1 MTIELVVAVVR
12 WRSLS
17 LENRIAAL
25 LGFNANL
32 ISCVLGLGISST
44 AIGCTEICPIPSF
57 VAAKRLDAYLYLPLQ
72 TLNYPVSL
80 MNTTIMTKLTE
91 YNIIPNT
98 LPIRTRSMSL
108 KQLNVKIPEQ
118 ELRILEAFADKTERT
133 KTDIIREFIRSLQA
147 KI

>member
-1 MTIELVVAVVR
+1 
-12 WRSLS
+12 
-17 LENRIAAL
+17 
-25 LGFNANL
+25 
-32 ISCVLGLGISST
+32 
-44 AIGCTEICPIPSF
+44 
-57 VAAKRLDAYLYLPLQ
+57 
-72 TLNYPVSL
+72 

-91 YNIIPNT
+91 YNIIPNA
-98 LPIRTRSMSL
+98 LPTIRTRSMSL